1 MAKNL
6 KMQKPSKIRLL
17 SDTLKNGS
25 SCLQCA
31 KKNAIILEDN
41 IIVHKVN
48 GLICGTTSDQISRA
62 IIKIGADKSL
72 REKLGKNARKY
83 AVQAVFQLFFTKGDI
98 NKILE
103 EFSEFRINDYD
114 DGKFQ
119 YDKRFFK
126 KIVNGVCENNKY
138 IFELIEENLA
148 KEWPLERIDIT
159 MQSIISLALFVPISS
174 IISLHTAS
182 VGFSLSSI
190 PPCGICQKP
199 LG

>member
-1 MAKNL
+1 MEA
-6 KMQKPSKIRLL
+6 R
-17 SDTLKNGS
+17 
-25 SCLQCA
+25 
-31 KKNAIILEDN
+31 
-41 IIVHKVN
+41 
-48 GLICGTTSDQISRA
+48 
-62 IIKIGADKSL
+62 
-72 REKLGKNARKY
+72 KNARKY

-159 MQSIISLALFVPISS
+159 MQSIISLALFEIIKCPHTPIKVIINEYVS
-174 IISLHTAS
+174 ISRLYLNNNNI
-182 VGFSLSSI
+182 GFVN
-190 PPCGICQKP
+190 GILDK
-199 LG
+199 LGKELRSKLDGRK